1 MRYLFVILT
10 ISLAMTGCGDGPRT
24 PLGKAA
30 AYGTT
35 ADLKSL
41 LAEARADEIQSAL
54 ITAARFGNRPAIR
67 TLVDAGA
74 NPNQPAGV
82 NSWPPLMHAIHKN
95 RPAAVKE
102 LLNAGADVNY
112 IGSNGGTAL
121 TMAAGYGYADI
132 VQVLLAKGADPSLHM
147 NDGFT
152 ALALAIMGVP
162 DIDRFTVGKCQAE
175 TVRLLLEHSP
185 ELAAQRSI
193 LARLISRVGNCGEI
207 RNLSAED
214 P

>member
-1 MRYLFVILT
+1 
-10 ISLAMTGCGDGPRT
+10 
-24 PLGKAA
+24 
-30 AYGTT
+30 
-35 ADLKSL
+35 
-41 LAEARADEIQSAL
+41 
-54 ITAARFGNRPAIR
+54 
-67 TLVDAGA
+67 
-74 NPNQPAGV
+74 
-82 NSWPPLMHAIHKN
+82 MHAIHKN

-132 VQVLLAKGADPSLHM
+132 VQVLLAKGADPALHM

-152 ALALAIMGVP
+152 ALDLAIMGVP

-175 TVRLLLEHSP
+175 TVRLLLDHSP
-185 ELAAQRSI
+185 ELAGQRSI
-193 LARLISRVGNCGEI
+193 LARLISRMGNCGEI